1 MGLLL
6 RIVIGVGLMTMLA
19 ACAAP
24 QVPPPP
30 KSQFVLLPDED
41 GTVGSITV
49 GNPQG
54 SQTLNQAWQGTDV
67 AEAASPETPVL
78 LSSDEVKA
86 RFHDALAAQAE
97 PVRRFILYFQKG
109 SKELTN
115 ESQALIPEVIATIRE
130 RRSVDT
136 SVVGHTDT
144 VGSNEA
150 NMRLSRERAG
160 IIAAQLTDA
169 GIDPAILE
177 TSSHGERN
185 LLVPTA
191 DEVSEPRNRR
201 VEITVR

>member
-1 MGLLL
+1 MGLLS
-6 RIVIGVGLMTMLA
+6 RILVVFSVSAMLS
-19 ACAAP
+19 ACSAP
-24 QVPPPP
+24 QAPPQ
-30 KSQFVLLPDED
+30 SLFVLLPDAD
-41 GTVGSITV
+41 GRVGSITV
-49 GNPQG
+49 SNPQG
-54 SQTLNQAWQGTDV
+54 SQTLGEAWQATAV
-67 AEAASPETPVL
+67 ADPAAAPAAPTI
-78 LSSDEVKA
+78 LSADEVKA
-86 RFHDALAAQAE
+86 RFHDALAVQPE

-109 SKELTN
+109 SGELTA

-150 NMRLSRERAG
+150 NMRLSRERAA
-160 IIAAQLTDA
+160 IIAAMLTDS
-169 GIDPAILE
+169 GIDPTMLE

-185 LLVPTA
+185 LLVSTA

>member
-1 MGLLL
+1 MELLS
-6 RIVIGVGLMTMLA
+6 RILVVFFFSAVLA
-19 ACAAP
+19 ACSAP
-24 QVPPPP
+24 QAPPQ
-30 KSQFVLLPDED
+30 SVFVLMPDD
-41 GTVGSITV
+41 SGTVGSITV
-49 GNPQG
+49 SNPQG
-54 SQTLNQAWQGTDV
+54 SQTLGEAWQATAV
-67 AEAASPETPVL
+67 ADPAASPAAPTI
-78 LSSDEVKA
+78 LSADEVKA
-86 RFHDALAAQAE
+86 RFHDALAVQPE

-109 SKELTN
+109 SKALTE

-150 NMRLSRERAG
+150 NMRLSQERAA
-160 IIAAQLTDA
+160 IIATMLTDA
-169 GIDPAILE
+169 GIDPTMLE

-185 LLVPTA
+185 LLVSTD

>member
-1 MGLLL
+1 MELLSRML
-6 RIVIGVGLMTMLA
+6 VVFFVSAVLA
-19 ACAAP
+19 ACSAP
-24 QVPPPP
+24 QAPPQ
-30 KSQFVLLPDED
+30 SVFVLMPDD
-41 GTVGSITV
+41 SGTVGSITV
-49 GNPQG
+49 SNPQG
-54 SQTLNQAWQGTDV
+54 SQTLGEAWQATAV
-67 AEAASPETPVL
+67 ADSAASPAAPTI
-78 LSSDEVKA
+78 LSADEVKA
-86 RFHDALAAQAE
+86 RFHDALAVQPE

-109 SKELTN
+109 SKALTE

-150 NMRLSRERAG
+150 NMRLSQERAA
-160 IIAAQLTDA
+160 IIATMLTDA
-169 GIDPAILE
+169 GIDPTMLE

-185 LLVPTA
+185 LLVSTD

>member
-1 MGLLL
+1 MGLLS
-6 RIVIGVGLMTMLA
+6 RIPVVVCLSAMLV

-24 QVPPPP
+24 QVPP
-30 KSQFVLLPDED
+30 KSRFVLLPDED

-49 GNPQG
+49 VNPQG
-54 SQTLNQAWQGTDV
+54 TQTLGQAWQGTDV

-78 LSSDEVKA
+78 LSPDEVKA
-86 RFHDALAAQAE
+86 RFHDALTAQAE

-109 SKELTN
+109 SKELTA
-115 ESQALIPEVIATIRE
+115 ESQALIPEVVATIRE

-150 NMRLSRERAG
+150 NMRLSRERAA
-160 IIAAQLTDA
+160 IIATLLTAA
-169 GIDPAILE
+169 GIDPVVLE
-177 TSSHGERN
+177 TASHGERN
-185 LLVPTA
+185 PLVPTA

>member
-1 MGLLL
+1 MELLS
-6 RIVIGVGLMTMLA
+6 RILVVFFVSAVLA
-19 ACAAP
+19 ACSAP
-24 QVPPPP
+24 QAPPQ
-30 KSQFVLLPDED
+30 SLFVLMPDD
-41 GTVGSITV
+41 SGAVGSITV
-49 GNPQG
+49 SNPQG
-54 SQTLNQAWQGTDV
+54 SQTLGEAWQATAV
-67 AEAASPETPVL
+67 ADSAASPAAPTI
-78 LSSDEVKA
+78 LSADEVKA
-86 RFHDALAAQAE
+86 RFHDALAVQPE

-109 SKELTN
+109 SKALTE

-150 NMRLSRERAG
+150 NMRLSQERAA
-160 IIAAQLTDA
+160 IIATMLTDA
-169 GIDPAILE
+169 GIDPTMLE

-185 LLVPTA
+185 LLVSTD

>member
-1 MGLLL
+1 MELLS
-6 RIVIGVGLMTMLA
+6 RILVVFFVSAVLA
-19 ACAAP
+19 ACSAP
-24 QVPPPP
+24 QAPPQ
-30 KSQFVLLPDED
+30 SVFVLMPDD
-41 GTVGSITV
+41 SGTVGSITV
-49 GNPQG
+49 SNPQG
-54 SQTLNQAWQGTDV
+54 SQTLAEAWQATAV
-67 AEAASPETPVL
+67 ADPAAPPAAPTI
-78 LSSDEVKA
+78 LSADEVKA
-86 RFHDALAAQAE
+86 RFHDALAVQPE

-109 SKELTN
+109 SKALTE

-150 NMRLSRERAG
+150 NMRLSQERAA
-160 IIAAQLTDA
+160 IIATMLTDA
-169 GIDPAILE
+169 GIDPTMLE

-185 LLVPTA
+185 LLVSTD

>member
-1 MGLLL
+1 M
-6 RIVIGVGLMTMLA
+6 
-19 ACAAP
+19 
-24 QVPPPP
+24 
-30 KSQFVLLPDED
+30 LLPDD
-41 GTVGSITV
+41 NGTVGSITV
-49 GNPQG
+49 RNPQG
-54 SQTLNQAWQGTDV
+54 SQTLDEAWQGTTV
-67 AEAASPETPVL
+67 ATAEAAPEVPTL
-78 LSSDEVKA
+78 LAADEVKA

-97 PVRRFILYFQKG
+97 PVRRFILYFEKG

-115 ESQALIPEVIATIRE
+115 ESQALIPEVIATIHE

-150 NMRLSRERAG
+150 NMRLSKERAA
-160 IIAAQLTDA
+160 IIVTMLADA
-169 GIDPAILE
+169 GIDPRVLE

-185 LLVPTA
+185 LLVPTD

>member
-1 MGLLL
+1 MELLS
-6 RIVIGVGLMTMLA
+6 RILVVFFVSAVLA
-19 ACAAP
+19 ACSAP
-24 QVPPPP
+24 QAPPQ
-30 KSQFVLLPDED
+30 SVFVLMPDD
-41 GTVGSITV
+41 SGTVGSITV
-49 GNPQG
+49 SNPQG
-54 SQTLNQAWQGTDV
+54 SQTLGEAWQATAV
-67 AEAASPETPVL
+67 ADPAASPAAPTI
-78 LSSDEVKA
+78 LSADEVKA
-86 RFHDALAAQAE
+86 RFHDALAVQPE

-109 SKELTN
+109 SKALTE

-150 NMRLSRERAG
+150 NMRLSQERAA
-160 IIAAQLTDA
+160 IIATILTDA
-169 GIDPAILE
+169 GIDPTMLE

-185 LLVPTA
+185 LLVSTD

>member
-1 MGLLL
+1 MGLLV
-6 RIVIGVGLMTMLA
+6 RIVVVVCVSIMLA
-19 ACAAP
+19 ACGAP
-24 QVPPPP
+24 QAPPAGM
-30 KSQFVLLPDED
+30 FVLLPDD
-41 GTVGSITV
+41 NGTVGSITV
-49 GNPQG
+49 SNPQG
-54 SQTLNQAWQGTDV
+54 SRTLGQAWQATAV
-67 AEAASPETPVL
+67 ADAAASPEAPTL
-78 LSSDEVKA
+78 LSADEVKT

-109 SKELTN
+109 SKELTD

-130 RRSVDT
+130 RRSVDA

-150 NMRLSRERAG
+150 NMRLSRERAT
-160 IIAAQLTDA
+160 IIATILADA